1 MVGTVGVLA
10 LLGTCLAPFLHLGC
24 QYLLYQG
31 AALVASAAGPKK
43 LTKLIAMLA
52 DALGLV
58 LAMTAASALL
68 LVISLVSAVTAVSP

>member
-1 MVGTVGVLA
+1 M
-10 LLGTCLAPFLHLGC
+10 
-24 QYLLYQG
+24 
-31 AALVASAAGPKK
+31 ASAAGPKK